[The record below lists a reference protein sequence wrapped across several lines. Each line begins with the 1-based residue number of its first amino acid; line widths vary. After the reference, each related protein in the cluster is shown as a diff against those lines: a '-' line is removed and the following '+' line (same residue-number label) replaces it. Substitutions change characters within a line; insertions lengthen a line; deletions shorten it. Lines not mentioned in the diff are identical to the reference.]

1 MELYGFWHC
10 SAVTDVLPKLELA
23 RTEFLGQK
31 SVDNLASLAKKGV
44 EGSKPKA
51 NSSNCGQTYQRKLKK
66 FTKKKLP
73 KKGSTPSSGGAK
85 TSTNQGLSGN
95 ITWIVSVLREGYN
108 LEFKRDPPLTV
119 IPSVISR
126 YGDPAKKNTLG
137 QEIFVLLDALEE
149 LRALLSG
156 VPSH

>member
-1 MELYGFWHC
+1 M
-10 SAVTDVLPKLELA
+10 
-23 RTEFLGQK
+23 
-31 SVDNLASLAKKGV
+31 
-44 EGSKPKA
+44 
-51 NSSNCGQTYQRKLKK
+51 
-66 FTKKKLP
+66 
-73 KKGSTPSSGGAK
+73 
-85 TSTNQGLSGN
+85 
-95 ITWIVSVLREGYN
+95 SVLREGYN
-108 LEFKRDPPLTV
+108 LEFKEDPPLTV